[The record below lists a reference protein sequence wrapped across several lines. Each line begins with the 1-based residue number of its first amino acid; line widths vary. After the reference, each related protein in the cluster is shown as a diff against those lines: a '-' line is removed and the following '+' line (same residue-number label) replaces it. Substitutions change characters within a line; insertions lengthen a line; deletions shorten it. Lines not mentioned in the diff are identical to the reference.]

1 MRAIQ
6 LKFLFYHQ
14 NCRNHSLGRFVGVR
28 MGGHI
33 AETNLRCGRS
43 SGIYTPNLNSLAL
56 IVSEISAFIR
66 TDRQTDRRTRL
77 VILIKNMYTL
87 WDRKRFLLPV
97 IVSEISAFIRTDR
110 QTLRSLDCQHELSKT
125 PVGPS
130 GTEQGTGGCVTKGVI
145 LECVMQNYIWCRQC
159 ILPHPSFVL
168 LSCFQ
173 SQPSFWSAPVPHC
186 ENRETE

>member
-97 IVSEISAFIRTDR
+97 TSFPTNLVYPF
-110 QTLRSLDCQHELSKT
+110 TLRVTGIMNVYINRFPFRSLS
-125 PVGPS
+125 
-130 GTEQGTGGCVTKGVI
+130 I
-145 LECVMQNYIWCRQC
+145 
-159 ILPHPSFVL
+159 FL
-168 LSCFQ
+168 L
-173 SQPSFWSAPVPHC
+173 
-186 ENRETE
+186 RGL